1 MAFCYPVTSLKKK
14 NPKVNNSVIK
24 IVDQRKTSFEL
35 ITIDPISKIYWVNF
49 VDGKKKTFFELNIKD
64 WRPHILPL

>member
-1 MAFCYPVTSLKKK
+1 MAFCYPVISLKKK
-14 NPKVNNSVIK
+14 NPKVNNGVIK

-35 ITIDPISKIYWVNF
+35 ITIDPIFQNF

-64 WRPHILPL
+64 CRPHILPL